1 MDKVVSRN
9 PNIYI
14 LSRLSC
20 CLGGAALQLLDVLL
34 LVDGVDL
41 PCRISYSVVH
51 QTMKFP
57 QHIVSPPWDRLGEQH
72 GRCFRSKWDQEAFP
86 AQLPWNALVALAV
99 SFILS
104 KRSGFKN
111 SLISTK
117 KNPSFLIVSR
127 NLKGG
132 REGGK
137 ESCANSG
144 RLLPGMQDFAV
155 LQLFSITCFFYIRV
169 ILLIHLCVSDKHCT
183 GDGSVLIKHTFRFS
197 QLSLVRIFRK
207 RLQSISTCQYASP
220 KSLSQRSCC
229 CFVPNF
235 HEPHAAGGTT
245 SYLE

>member
-1 MDKVVSRN
+1 MRPGGIPRAAPVER
-9 PNIYI
+9 
-14 LSRLSC
+14 SC
-20 CLGGAALQLLDVLL
+20 GACCQFYFVKTFWFQKL
-34 LVDGVDL
+34 
-41 PCRISYSVVH
+41 
-51 QTMKFP
+51 FN
-57 QHIVSPPWDRLGEQH
+57 
-72 GRCFRSKWDQEAFP
+72 F
-86 AQLPWNALVALAV
+86 N
-99 SFILS
+99 
-104 KRSGFKN
+104 
-111 SLISTK
+111 K

-155 LQLFSITCFFYIRV
+155 LQLFSITCFFYICV

>member
-20 CLGGAALQLLDVLL
+20 CLRGAALQLLDVLL

-57 QHIVSPPWDRLGEQH
+57 QHIVSPPWNRLGEQH

-117 KNPSFLIVSR
+117 KSFIFNCFQKFER
-127 NLKGG
+127 GKGR
-132 REGGK
+132 RERK
-137 ESCANSG
+137 LCKFWKTIARHA
-144 RLLPGMQDFAV
+144 RLCCSPA
-155 LQLFSITCFFYIRV
+155 LQHHLFFLHPCDPFNTS
-169 ILLIHLCVSDKHCT
+169 LCIWQALHRRRQCT
-183 GDGSVLIKHTFRFS
+183 HKT
-197 QLSLVRIFRK
+197 
-207 RLQSISTCQYASP
+207 
-220 KSLSQRSCC
+220 
-229 CFVPNF
+229 
-235 HEPHAAGGTT
+235 
-245 SYLE
+245 YL